1 MADEPRGV
9 TKADLDFID
18 ECITNHEACQG
29 QLYQFRVI
37 LGQVG
42 KVDARRADIVRGVE
56 GEQLRL
62 NEAVQKANVAQ
73 ADLAKLQR
81 EIEAKQRE
89 LREVEKVIAERRI
102 ACDELNNTINH
113 LRAML
118 AAA

>member
-9 TKADLDFID
+9 TKGDLDFID
-18 ECITNHEACQG
+18 KCIASHEACQG

-42 KVDARRADIVRGVE
+42 KIDARRVDLNLGTE
-56 GEQLRL
+56 NEQARL
-62 NEAVQKANVAQ
+62 AEAHRQANAAQ

-89 LREVEKVIAERRI
+89 LAEVEKVIAERRI
-102 ACDELNNTINH
+102 ACDELNNAINH